1 MCTYIWYHKNKY
13 HKKLF
18 GPAGPNRLT
27 FFDWTHGCIKAKI
40 VWAFQKKNSTFFKN
54 LTFSIVDFG
63 IGILLWK

>member
-27 FFDWTHGCIKAKI
+27 FFIEPMG
-40 VWAFQKKNSTFFKN
+40 V
-54 LTFSIVDFG
+54 
-63 IGILLWK
+63 